1 MTAPTDVL
9 LCVGVFCVI
18 GVACRHLLGST
29 RVPYTVALLILSIAI
44 GCLGAKIDPDLLLAV
59 FLPPLLFEGS
69 FSMEVQQIKK
79 CMVQMLLLAGPGVI
93 ISTFCI
99 GSALKLTLPYEWSW
113 QTSLLL
119 GAVLSAT
126 DPVAVVALLKDLR
139 TSKKM
144 STIIEG
150 ESMMNDGASIV
161 VYRLFYNMMLGKHFN
176 WEAIGKYLTIATSG
190 ALGIGIAFGIAT
202 ILCLDF
208 VFNDPMINLS
218 LTLAGSYIAYFVA
231 QEGADVSGI
240 LTVVSF
246 GMFMAVVARTTFTS
260 HARRSLNHSWEF
272 IAYIANTLIFIL
284 SGIIMAE
291 GIINSDNL
299 DRSGSSWA
307 YLVLVYVIVQ
317 LTRVI
322 IVVLLY
328 PALQYFGY
336 GLNCKEATLL
346 VWSGLRGAVGLAMA
360 LSVKNASRDSLA
372 LTSETGSLILFF
384 TVGTVFLTLVVNG
397 STAQFLLSLLGMDE
411 LSHVEKL
418 VLDYAKYKLRNKY
431 LQAQEI
437 LHLQDCDLESINHLS
452 VENFMQPPTF
462 SSSHK
467 SLDQLNLL
475 ATREHLLNAVRAA
488 YWRMLDDGSLSGVPA
503 SFLMSSVDEAT
514 DAVPQEPLCDWRSLK
529 VFIDFRTCDK
539 VFNMGIFPRWL
550 VTFLAMKRLQ
560 FACYICVAFLRAHRS
575 ARRKLGDFMGETEIV
590 SIVLNESE
598 AEEREAAK
606 LLEEICLAFPQ
617 VLGSVRMTQ
626 VVCSMLHVL
635 KDYIQNLEVEG
646 LLEEKLGIILHD
658 LLMSGFK
665 KPYDNTL
672 LAKIPRMRDVVNAHP
687 LLGRLPSE
695 VRHALEGS
703 MKQVIKPRDTI
714 LCEEGSM
721 PKSLWLI
728 QNGLLKCE
736 IKNSNS
742 SRSVMRTPAEEL
754 VLGLYEILSGKP
766 CIYEISTDS
775 FALCYVL
782 EAKTLLP
789 LLMHNPS
796 LENLFWQESVIV
808 LAKLLLP
815 EVLEKLTMQGFRALI
830 TERFSMST
838 HAGGETMVI
847 PENSIVFLLGGVLTN
862 QELPGVVIEP
872 PAVLLA
878 SHQSLA
884 SSSSEIPAPWRS
896 GFCHYGYQYQVETIA
911 RTAYI
916 DTLGWSPGSSA
927 SSLTYGGGNMAL
939 V

>member
-1 MTAPTDVL
+1 MVRDDQFRKEYQL
-9 LCVGVFCVI
+9 KLDF
-18 GVACRHLLGST
+18 
-29 RVPYTVALLILSIAI
+29 LS
-44 GCLGAKIDPDLLLAV
+44 GAKIDPDLLLAV

-411 LSHVEKL
+411 LSHVE
-418 VLDYAKYKLRNKY
+418 V
-431 LQAQEI
+431 
-437 LHLQDCDLESINHLS
+437 
-452 VENFMQPPTF
+452 
-462 SSSHK
+462 
-467 SLDQLNLL
+467 
-475 ATREHLLNAVRAA
+475 
-488 YWRMLDDGSLSGVPA
+488 
-503 SFLMSSVDEAT
+503 
-514 DAVPQEPLCDWRSLK
+514 
-529 VFIDFRTCDK
+529 
-539 VFNMGIFPRWL
+539 WL
-550 VTFLAMKRLQ
+550 
-560 FACYICVAFLRAHRS
+560 
-575 ARRKLGDFMGETEIV
+575 
-590 SIVLNESE
+590 
-598 AEEREAAK
+598 
-606 LLEEICLAFPQ
+606 P
-617 VLGSVRMTQ
+617 
-626 VVCSMLHVL
+626 
-635 KDYIQNLEVEG
+635 
-646 LLEEKLGIILHD
+646 
-658 LLMSGFK
+658 
-665 KPYDNTL
+665 
-672 LAKIPRMRDVVNAHP
+672 
-687 LLGRLPSE
+687 
-695 VRHALEGS
+695 
-703 MKQVIKPRDTI
+703 
-714 LCEEGSM
+714 
-721 PKSLWLI
+721 
-728 QNGLLKCE
+728 
-736 IKNSNS
+736 
-742 SRSVMRTPAEEL
+742 
-754 VLGLYEILSGKP
+754 
-766 CIYEISTDS
+766 
-775 FALCYVL
+775 
-782 EAKTLLP
+782 LP
-789 LLMHNPS
+789 LLR
-796 LENLFWQESVIV
+796 F
-808 LAKLLLP
+808 
-815 EVLEKLTMQGFRALI
+815 LI
-830 TERFSMST
+830 
-838 HAGGETMVI
+838 
-847 PENSIVFLLGGVLTN
+847 
-862 QELPGVVIEP
+862 
-872 PAVLLA
+872 
-878 SHQSLA
+878 
-884 SSSSEIPAPWRS
+884 
-896 GFCHYGYQYQVETIA
+896 
-911 RTAYI
+911 
-916 DTLGWSPGSSA
+916 
-927 SSLTYGGGNMAL
+927 
-939 V
+939 